1 MKCPVFA
8 DIAAGCPIEMQEGL
22 QEIFMLPSAWVSVP
36 SETFILTVKGDSMI
50 NAGIHHGDLVL
61 LRKVNIVE
69 NGQIAA
75 VELDGNITLKRFRS
89 MGSFVLLIPENDE
102 YEPMMV
108 NQEQFRVLGKVVGV
122 IKRK

>member
-1 MKCPVFA
+1 
-8 DIAAGCPIEMQEGL
+8 
-22 QEIFMLPSAWVSVP
+22 MLPSAWVSVP

>member
-1 MKCPVFA
+1 MGEC
-8 DIAAGCPIEMQEGL
+8 
-22 QEIFMLPSAWVSVP
+22 SVGNLY
-36 SETFILTVKGDSMI
+36 SDRKGDSMI

-89 MGSFVLLIPENDE
+89 MGSFVLLIPEMTN
-102 YEPMMV
+102 MS
-108 NQEQFRVLGKVVGV
+108 Q
-122 IKRK
+122 